1 MQNQQTRATTALKL
15 LQAAIDDDD
24 QNCFDFLCDVIER
37 DRLYLCF
44 QSDDG
49 EPIRNL
55 AEFVADLGV
64 EPEPRQ
70 VDRISANAANFD
82 HGDGVR
88 FTPRLTRAERYRQR
102 QNENHQRKAR
112 T

>member
-24 QNCFDFLCDVIER
+24 QECFDFLCDVIER

-49 EPIRNL
+49 EAIRNMTD
-55 AEFVADLGV
+55 FVTDLGV
-64 EPEPRQ
+64 EPESSQ

-82 HGDGVR
+82 RGDGVR

-102 QNENHQRKAR
+102 QNENQRKAR